1 MGPAQHSA
9 INAITT
15 LAALIPATAPFEI
28 PAIMGLLEGASLGL
42 ALGADDTD
50 GVKDG

>member
-28 PAIMGLLEGASLGL
+28 RLMGLLEGASLGL